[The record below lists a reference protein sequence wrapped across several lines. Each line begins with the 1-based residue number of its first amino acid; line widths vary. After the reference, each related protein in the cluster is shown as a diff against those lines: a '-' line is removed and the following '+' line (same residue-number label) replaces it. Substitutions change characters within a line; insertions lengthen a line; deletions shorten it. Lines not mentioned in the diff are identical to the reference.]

1 MRALLIQNGVKLLRR
16 FREDFNCLRAL
27 LIQNGVKPIFILL
40 KFFKRLRTL
49 VLWSDRD
56 TYKFLIFKVFMMN
69 DILFMTQYAL

>member
-1 MRALLIQNGVKLLRR
+1 MDWKFEKNMYPILDTRVECKVHYVIIHSVRKLNL
-16 FREDFNCLRAL
+16 N
-27 LIQNGVKPIFILL
+27 
-40 KFFKRLRTL
+40 RTRL

>member
-1 MRALLIQNGVKLLRR
+1 MDWKFEKNMYPILDTRV
-16 FREDFNCLRAL
+16 

>member
-1 MRALLIQNGVKLLRR
+1 MLIQIGVKLDIGSGFSLGS
-16 FREDFNCLRAL
+16 LRAL
-27 LIQNGVKPIFILL
+27 LIQIGVKQFSIPFTTYVG
-40 KFFKRLRTL
+40 LRAL